1 MIDRHAREFTVYT
14 LRNHKLTFS
23 AIGKRL
29 GCSVTRVRQM
39 HRRFLR
45 RISYEKHWTNGL
57 SARAANCLCIFNFS
71 SRAEVL
77 ASLISA
83 DGLHPARDRY
93 RNYGWKTHK
102 EVATWLGLPEPV
114 PGKCAKLKLAQAQ
127 FWIMRLLNDLPT
139 SRDWLDPEIE
149 VGLKAVVSPN

>member
-45 RISYEKHWTNGL
+45 RISDEKHWTNGL
-57 SARAANCLCIFNFS
+57 SAHAANCLCIFNFS

-93 RNYGWKTHK
+93 RNYGWKTHR
-102 EVATWLGLPEPV
+102 EVVSWLDLPEPV
-114 PGKCAKLKLAQAQ
+114 RGKRIGFKLAEAR
-127 FWIMRLLNDLPT
+127 FWITRLLNGLPT
-139 SRDWLDPEIE
+139 RRDWLDPEIE
-149 VGLKAVVSPN
+149 AGLKAVVSPK